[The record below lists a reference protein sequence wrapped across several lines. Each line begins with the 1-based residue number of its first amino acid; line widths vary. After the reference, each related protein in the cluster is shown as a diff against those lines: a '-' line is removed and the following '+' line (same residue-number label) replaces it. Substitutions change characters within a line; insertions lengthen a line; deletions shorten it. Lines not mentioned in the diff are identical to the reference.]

1 MLNFREKRSITG
13 TNNVE
18 LCYVIYAHI
27 HPHMQADE
35 NVYNDVENVDK

>member
-1 MLNFREKRSITG
+1 
-13 TNNVE
+13 
-18 LCYVIYAHI
+18 VIYAHI